1 MLEFAQAVE
10 QEVVNVS
17 REQFNRDASKQRNVI
32 LLVQHIGEAARNIS
46 RLFTDAHPE
55 IEWTEIIGMRHRLVH
70 GYDQI
75 DLNLVWSTATE
86 DIPNLI
92 TTLSNLVL

>member
-1 MLEFAQAVE
+1 MLEFARAVE

-46 RLFTDAHPE
+46 RSFTDAHPE

-75 DLNLVWSTATE
+75 NLNFVWSTATI
-86 DIPNLI
+86 DIPYLI
-92 TTLSNLVL
+92 TTLTHLLS